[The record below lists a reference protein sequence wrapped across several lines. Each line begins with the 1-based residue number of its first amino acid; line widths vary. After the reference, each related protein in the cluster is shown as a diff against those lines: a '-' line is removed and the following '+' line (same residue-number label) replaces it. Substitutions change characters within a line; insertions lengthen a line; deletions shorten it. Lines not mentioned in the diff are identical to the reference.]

1 MPTAT
6 SLIDPNRIVIGTS
19 MTSSSASRGV
29 NKTGMVLRI
38 PGPTSDP
45 EDYDSPRRGAPRAV
59 GGVGTAADPS
69 PPPAGQS
76 ALPDSGGSLRL
87 LQRQRKVGRHC
98 HNNNNDS
105 GDGDGG
111 ETALPHGGDAV
122 SCLPVDVPENV
133 ENPSNNDPDIGGE
146 ELDASAAGRGSIA
159 AAGGAAQ
166 LLPKIG
172 SVPCSSSEPLAI
184 VPALKRKDSASKGRS
199 RGDDGSG
206 GGGGGSNRTV
216 CVSEPSVETIRPGRP
231 RTDSDEA
238 PDTKTFTLPSV
249 RAASPN
255 HARRI
260 GPRPAPADT
269 TTSTTTTTTT
279 TTQVSAAAAAAVSKR
294 RISFPADSVL
304 TAVIQDGDTPELVRI
319 LTGRHGPG
327 LVQRAPSPEGGG
339 RRGVD
344 VRQTNHVG
352 LTALHHAVLANNLD
366 AAKLLLCYGADVN
379 AQDVHGFSPLHTA
392 AACGFLPLTTLL
404 LLFGADVF
412 ALTMD
417 SELPVDVAKDLGVV
431 RVLTA
436 EMTRLVHREL
446 WVASLVRARAGE
458 AWLLLRKLLA
468 CVLLFVLHVFVSVR
482 TRWRR
487 HRKSE

>member
-38 PGPTSDP
+38 PGPSSDP
-45 EDYDSPRRGAPRAV
+45 EDYDSPSRGAPRAV
-59 GGVGTAADPS
+59 GGIGTAADSS

-76 ALPDSGGSLRL
+76 ALLDSAGSLHL

-111 ETALPHGGDAV
+111 DAALPHGGDAV
-122 SCLPVDVPENV
+122 SCFPVDVPENV

-146 ELDASAAGRGSIA
+146 ELDTSASGRGSIA
-159 AAGGAAQ
+159 AASGAAQ
-166 LLPKIG
+166 LLPKSG

-216 CVSEPSVETIRPGRP
+216 CVSEPSVETIRRP

-255 HARRI
+255 HARHT

-279 TTQVSAAAAAAVSKR
+279 QVSAAVSKR

-344 VRQTNHVG
+344 VCQTNHVG

-412 ALTMD
+412 ALTVD

-431 RVLTA
+431 RVLTG

-458 AWLLLRKLLA
+458 AWLLVRKLVA
-468 CVLLFVLHVFVSVR
+468 CVLLFVLHVIVSVR
-482 TRWRR
+482 TGWRR

>member
-38 PGPTSDP
+38 PGPSSDP
-45 EDYDSPRRGAPRAV
+45 EDYDSPIRGAPRAV
-59 GGVGTAADPS
+59 GGVGIAADLS

-76 ALPDSGGSLRL
+76 ALLDSAGSLHL

-105 GDGDGG
+105 GGGDDDGG
-111 ETALPHGGDAV
+111 DAALPHGGDAV
-122 SCLPVDVPENV
+122 SCLPVDMPENV
-133 ENPSNNDPDIGGE
+133 ENPSNTDADLGGE
-146 ELDASAAGRGSIA
+146 ELDATAPGDGSTAAT
-159 AAGGAAQ
+159 GGAVQ
-166 LLPKIG
+166 LLPKSG
-172 SVPCSSSEPLAI
+172 NVPCSSSEPLAI

-199 RGDDGSG
+199 QGDDGS
-206 GGGGGSNRTV
+206 GGSNRTV
-216 CVSEPSVETIRPGRP
+216 CVSEPSVETIRSGRP

-249 RAASPN
+249 RAASPS
-255 HARRI
+255 HARHT

-279 TTQVSAAAAAAVSKR
+279 QVSAAVSKR

-344 VRQTNHVG
+344 VCQTNHVG

-392 AACGFLPLTTLL
+392 AACGFLSLTTLL

-412 ALTMD
+412 ALTVD

-458 AWLLLRKLLA
+458 AWLLVRKLVA
-468 CVLLFVLHVFVSVR
+468 WVLLFVLHVFVSVR
-482 TRWRR
+482 TGWRR